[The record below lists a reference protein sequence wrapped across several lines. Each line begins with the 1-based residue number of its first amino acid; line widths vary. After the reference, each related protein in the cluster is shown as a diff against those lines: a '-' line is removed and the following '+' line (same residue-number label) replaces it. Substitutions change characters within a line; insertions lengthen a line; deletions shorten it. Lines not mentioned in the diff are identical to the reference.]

1 MAPILDHHLTYE
13 RRVDPETGERY
24 RLVYLEGATLLRDPL
39 LNKGTA
45 FTAEERASF
54 GVRGL
59 LPAHICSIEEQL
71 VRVGEAYATKD
82 TNLGRNIY
90 LASLQDRNETLF
102 YRFVS
107 EHLQEMTPI
116 IYTPVVAEACRHW
129 SHIFRRPRGIYLTPG
144 DRGRMVEVLQHS
156 PVDAGVIVVTDNE
169 RILGIGDQGAGGMG
183 IPIGKL
189 ALYTLGAGIHPARC
203 LPVSL
208 DVGTD
213 NEDLLRDPVYLGWRE
228 PRLRGDPY
236 WEFVDEFVK
245 AVCKVFPGVLLQW
258 EDFGN
263 NTSFRNLETYR
274 DVLPSFN
281 DDIQGTAAVAVS
293 GLMGAMRMLER
304 RLEDQTIVMLGAGS
318 AGVGIARQIAAA
330 MQEQGA
336 SAAAARSRIY
346 TLDSKGLV
354 IRGREGL
361 NEHKLEFAV
370 EPERI
375 ASWDKADRVPFLDV
389 VRQAKPTVLFGV
401 SGQPGVFT
409 EEIVRA
415 MAKHTDRPM
424 IFPLSNPT
432 ANCEARPEDLVR
444 WTEGRAIVATGSPFD
459 DVFYDGRR
467 YRIGQGNNVFV
478 FPGVG
483 LGTVVSQARRVTD
496 GMFLAAAQAL
506 AGVVDD
512 ELLNIGSV
520 YPRIDQMRQAS
531 RAVARAVA
539 ERAVADGVAEPLA
552 EDLDAL
558 LDRSMWVADYVPY
571 RRA

>member
-1 MAPILDHHLTYE
+1 
-13 RRVDPETGERY
+13 
-24 RLVYLEGATLLRDPL
+24 
-39 LNKGTA
+39 
-45 FTAEERASF
+45 
-54 GVRGL
+54 
-59 LPAHICSIEEQL
+59 
-71 VRVGEAYATKD
+71 
-82 TNLGRNIY
+82 
-90 LASLQDRNETLF
+90 
-102 YRFVS
+102 
-107 EHLQEMTPI
+107 
-116 IYTPVVAEACRHW
+116 
-129 SHIFRRPRGIYLTPG
+129 
-144 DRGRMVEVLQHS
+144 
-156 PVDAGVIVVTDNE
+156 
-169 RILGIGDQGAGGMG
+169 
-183 IPIGKL
+183 
-189 ALYTLGAGIHPARC
+189 
-203 LPVSL
+203 
-208 DVGTD
+208 
-213 NEDLLRDPVYLGWRE
+213 
-228 PRLRGDPY
+228 
-236 WEFVDEFVK
+236 
-245 AVCKVFPGVLLQW
+245 
-258 EDFGN
+258 
-263 NTSFRNLETYR
+263 
-274 DVLPSFN
+274 
-281 DDIQGTAAVAVS
+281 
-293 GLMGAMRMLER
+293 
-304 RLEDQTIVMLGAGS
+304 
-318 AGVGIARQIAAA
+318 
-330 MQEQGA
+330 
-336 SAAAARSRIY
+336 
-346 TLDSKGLV
+346 V